1 LDEGGGSTCS
11 PDRFIFWNAGEVR
24 LSDTPRIEPG
34 GAIVVLTGAGISAES
49 GLPTFRGNDGL
60 WMGWRLEEVATP
72 EAFARQPDVVQ
83 RFYDLRRR
91 QLLGAEVAPNAAHL
105 ALAELERRWPGRV
118 LIVTQNI
125 DDLHERAGSRNLIHM
140 HGELLKARCIACATV
155 CAWRRDLAIAHQC
168 PACERS
174 ARLRPHVVW
183 FGEMPLGL
191 ETIYAALAACD
202 LFMAI
207 GTSGQVH
214 PAAGFVEEV
223 RHHGRAHTVEL
234 NLEPSIVDAMFAEH
248 DYGPASEIV
257 PRYVDDLLASAR

>member
-1 LDEGGGSTCS
+1 
-11 PDRFIFWNAGEVR
+11 V
-24 LSDTPRIEPG
+24 SDNPGIEPG

-60 WMGWRLEEVATP
+60 WMGWRLEEVATA

-91 QLLGAEVAPNAAHL
+91 QLLGVEVAPNAAHL
-105 ALAELERRWPGRV
+105 ALVELERRWPGRV

-125 DDLHERAGSRNLIHM
+125 DDLHERAGTGNLIHM
-140 HGELLKARCIACATV
+140 HGELLKARCTTCAAV
-155 CAWRRDLAIAHQC
+155 CPWRHDLALAHHC

-174 ARLRPHVVW
+174 GRLRPHVVW
-183 FGEMPLGL
+183 FGEMPLEL
-191 ETIYAALAACD
+191 ETIYEALAACN

-207 GTSGQVH
+207 GTSGQVY

-223 RHHGRAHTVEL
+223 RRHGRAHTVEL
-234 NLEPSIVDAMFAEH
+234 NLEPSAVGGPFAERR
-248 DYGPASEIV
+248 YGPASEIV
-257 PRYVDDLLASAR
+257 PRYVDDLLARVR